1 MTTPTLY
8 LNVLEGEIATLRQEE
23 VELIHD
29 IAQAI
34 AGDDEQAASDRRRLG
49 EIAQDLREMFFMVV
63 VMGEFNAGKSTF
75 INAMLGYRLLDTG
88 ITPTTEYIEL
98 VRYNETPQTVP
109 VLRPDGIREWAH
121 PGTGAPGVAIV
132 DTPGTGSIFMK
143 HERVARDFLHRSD
156 LVIFVLSAKQAFAE
170 SERLYLEL
178 TRSYGKKVILVINQI
193 DLLTPAEQSQV
204 LDFVRAKVKE
214 TLNLEPPIF
223 MISARDAMEAA
234 PDGDAG
240 GLDAVKAHLRGVYS
254 EARPAKQKLLAELD
268 TVERLLAHHRKAAQ
282 DRTAVVTLDVDRV
295 KNIESEMSAQSTGL
309 DHRQQEIN
317 REIMAVLEGIRARGL
332 SFIDKNLTIRWS
344 GPRPSKETLERE
356 FQEVVIGRSVR
367 DVTEL
372 VHGYINT
379 VVDQSRLYW
388 NSVLER
394 LNRLQDVLE
403 QQKSAFDAG
412 IYSEQ
417 RENLE
422 QAIRI
427 ADRELQANIAGQ
439 TLNELKGQFDVNLSA
454 FQRNALFTAGGLGAI
469 IAAFALHGP
478 IVGVAASPL
487 ALPLLVVGGA
497 VALIAGVPAAR
508 AYRRANYKAKED
520 FNRRVDTLM
529 KTYRDALEDL
539 TRKERSRL
547 AQYGRQQ
554 LVPIYSRL
562 DTLREE
568 YQARQ
573 AAMDALQRRLAALR
587 ARLADVQ

>member
-1 MTTPTLY
+1 
-8 LNVLEGEIATLRQEE
+8 
-23 VELIHD
+23 
-29 IAQAI
+29 
-34 AGDDEQAASDRRRLG
+34 
-49 EIAQDLREMFFMVV
+49 
-63 VMGEFNAGKSTF
+63 
-75 INAMLGYRLLDTG
+75 
-88 ITPTTEYIEL
+88 
-98 VRYNETPQTVP
+98 
-109 VLRPDGIREWAH
+109 
-121 PGTGAPGVAIV
+121 VAIV

-178 TRSYGKKVILVINQI
+178 TRSYGKKVILVINQV

-240 GLDAVKAHLRGVYS
+240 GLAAVKAHLRGVYS

-268 TVERLLAHHRKAAQ
+268 TVERLLARHRKAAQ

-295 KNIESEMSAQSTGL
+295 KNIESEMGAQSTGL

-332 SFIDKNLTIRWS
+332 SFIDKNLTIKWS
-344 GPRPSKETLERE
+344 GARPDKETLERE

-439 TLNELKGQFDVNLSA
+439 TLAELKGQFDVNLSA

-520 FNRRVDTLM
+520 FNRRVDTLL

-547 AQYGRQQ
+547 AQYGKQQ

-587 ARLADVQ
+587 GRITDVQ